1 MISPSNMT
9 TQHEWTPEGLQL
21 LLAIESYIKQHG
33 GRHALLNQVLKEE
46 RTVRNAVRVKLTTT
60 ANNNTAVRK
69 RKNVVLINGR
79 KRKKFDSVNEAT
91 AFLGCP
97 KNSIRS
103 SIYTKHR
110 IYGWVPQYV

>member
-9 TQHEWTPEGLQL
+9 AQHEWTPEGLQL

-33 GRHALLNQVLKEE
+33 GRHALLNQVLNEE
-46 RTVRNAVRVKLTTT
+46 RTVRNAVRVKLSNTF
-60 ANNNTAVRK
+60 NNNARIRRRK
-69 RKNVVLINGR
+69 KVILINGR
-79 KRKKFDSVNEAT
+79 KRKKFDSVNDAT